1 MRNFQDTFE
10 IRKRSFIG
18 AFSICMTVPLTIFVN
33 QEVNVRFS
41 KKLAHFVKSVLRFSL
56 LPYCQRNKPF
66 IAVTLESI
74 VCFKHNFTKNSAPQ
88 SDAEM
93 FDFCEID
100 TFIQVGVCTLMIS
113 NLMHLFC

>member
-18 AFSICMTVPLTIFVN
+18 AFSICMTVPLTIFAN
-33 QEVNVRFS
+33 QEVNVCFS

-74 VCFKHNFTKNSAPQ
+74 VCFKHNFTKNSVVNKQAHTRRNKPKVNISKHWPFLSYIGQ
-88 SDAEM
+88 I
-93 FDFCEID
+93 FDY
-100 TFIQVGVCTLMIS
+100 
-113 NLMHLFC
+113 N